1 MLKKTDLHN
10 FADDNTITA
19 VCDQLADLIKIL
31 ETEGELSV
39 GWFRENEMVVNS
51 DKFQAIIL
59 NRKEAQAAHKLIID
73 NKEIK
78 TTNSIKL
85 LGININDQLKFN
97 EHISVLCSSAAMQL
111 NGLSRLQKYLGK
123 SEKEA
128 IIN

>member
-1 MLKKTDLHN
+1 M
-10 FADDNTITA
+10 
-19 VCDQLADLIKIL
+19 
-31 ETEGELSV
+31 

-85 LGININDQLKFN
+85 LGINIDDQLKFN
-97 EHISVLCSSAAMQL
+97 EHSSVLCSKAAMQL
-111 NGLSRLQKYLGK
+111 NPLSRLHQYMRKP
-123 SEKEA
+123 EKEA
-128 IIN
+128 IINSFILSNFNYCHLVWHFSSCELIRKIAALE